1 MSSVRMDGTGFVFTV
16 SLSNSE
22 AWHSGI
28 DLSQDIKAMQSDTS
42 MVRYFTG
49 GDDPSDSTE
58 SALAYSE
65 LTAPDP
71 KSRV

>member
-1 MSSVRMDGTGFVFTV
+1 MSSVRMDGMEFVFTV

-28 DLSQDIKAMQSDTS
+28 DLSQDTKAMQSDTS

-49 GDDPSDSTE
+49 GDGPSDSTE